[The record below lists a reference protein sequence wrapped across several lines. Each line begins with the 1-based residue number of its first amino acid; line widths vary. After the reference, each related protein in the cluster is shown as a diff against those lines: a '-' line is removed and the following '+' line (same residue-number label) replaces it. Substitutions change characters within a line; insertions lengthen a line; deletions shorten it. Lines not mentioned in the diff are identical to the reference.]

1 MKISSDLIDE
11 HFFPSSGQP
20 WPLYDLVSV
29 QRSEDLKAEA
39 WSRLILV
46 IAAASMD
53 GLAFGLGLG
62 WSFVFI
68 VLVNYTQ
75 PLNI

>member
-1 MKISSDLIDE
+1 MNT
-11 HFFPSSGQP
+11 FFRAQVNLD

-53 GLAFGLGLG
+53 GLALGLGL
-62 WSFVFI
+62 SLVFI

>member
-1 MKISSDLIDE
+1 MNT
-11 HFFPSSGQP
+11 FFRAPVNLD

-29 QRSEDLKAEA
+29 QWSEDLKTWRA

-46 IAAASMD
+46 IAATSMN
-53 GLAFGLGLG
+53 GLALVLGLG
-62 WSFVFI
+62 WSFAFI
-68 VLVNYTQ
+68 VLVIYTQ

>member
-1 MKISSDLIDE
+1 MNT
-11 HFFPSSGQP
+11 FFRAQVNLD

-29 QRSEDLKAEA
+29 LRSEDLKAEA

-62 WSFVFI
+62 LSLVFI

>member
-1 MKISSDLIDE
+1 MNT
-11 HFFPSSGQP
+11 FFRAQVNLD

-29 QRSEDLKAEA
+29 QRSEDLKTEA

-46 IAAASMD
+46 IAAASMG
-53 GLAFGLGLG
+53 GLVFGLGLG
-62 WSFVFI
+62 LSLVFI

>member
-1 MKISSDLIDE
+1 MNT
-11 HFFPSSGQP
+11 FFRAQVNLD

>member
-1 MKISSDLIDE
+1 MNT
-11 HFFPSSGQP
+11 FFQVQVNLD

-46 IAAASMD
+46 IEAASVD
-53 GLAFGLGLG
+53 GLALGLG
-62 WSFVFI
+62 FSFVFI

>member
-1 MKISSDLIDE
+1 MNT
-11 HFFPSSGQP
+11 FFRVQVNLD

-53 GLAFGLGLG
+53 GLVFGLGLG
-62 WSFVFI
+62 LSFVFI

>member
-1 MKISSDLIDE
+1 MNT
-11 HFFPSSGQP
+11 FFRAQVNLD

-29 QRSEDLKAEA
+29 QRSEDLKTEA

-53 GLAFGLGLG
+53 GLAFGLGLNL
-62 WSFVFI
+62 SLVFI

>member
-1 MKISSDLIDE
+1 MNT
-11 HFFPSSGQP
+11 FFRAQVNLD

-53 GLAFGLGLG
+53 GLALGLGLG
-62 WSFVFI
+62 WSLVFI

>member
-1 MKISSDLIDE
+1 MYT
-11 HFFPSSGQP
+11 FFRAPVNLD

-29 QRSEDLKAEA
+29 QWSEDLKTWRA

-46 IAAASMD
+46 IAAASVD
-53 GLAFGLGLG
+53 GLVLGLLGLGLELC
-62 WSFVFI
+62 VFC
-68 VLVNYTQ
+68 LVNYTQ

>member
-1 MKISSDLIDE
+1 MNT
-11 HFFPSSGQP
+11 FFRAQVNLD
-20 WPLYDLVSV
+20 WPLYDLVPV

-53 GLAFGLGLG
+53 GLVFGLGLG
-62 WSFVFI
+62 LSFVFI

>member
-1 MKISSDLIDE
+1 MNT
-11 HFFPSSGQP
+11 FFRVQVNLG

-46 IAAASMD
+46 IAAASMG
-53 GLAFGLGLG
+53 GLALGLGL
-62 WSFVFI
+62 SFVFI

>member
-1 MKISSDLIDE
+1 MNT
-11 HFFPSSGQP
+11 FFRVQVNLD

-62 WSFVFI
+62 LSLVFI

>member
-1 MKISSDLIDE
+1 MNT
-11 HFFPSSGQP
+11 FFRVQVNLD

-29 QRSEDLKAEA
+29 QRSEALKAEA

-53 GLAFGLGLG
+53 GLVFGLGLGLG